1 MKLNHLSTKKVHF
14 SFSNNKQSSK
24 NHLSR
29 KKSFAFKINC
39 YKKLTK
45 QQQLD
50 LHFFIKKQLLKK
62 QLLKSCFFFNFV
74 NTVTKLP
81 SESRMGKGKGVITE
95 HFGFFKPGV
104 VLFEIYGIDESF
116 AFKIKNMLKLKTCLN
131 LKAIC
136 NKCY

>member
-1 MKLNHLSTKKVHF
+1 MKSNRLPTKKVHF

-29 KKSFAFKINC
+29 RKSFAFKTNC

-50 LHFFIKKQLLKK
+50 LYLLIKKQVLKTW
-62 QLLKSCFFFNFV
+62 FFFNFV
-74 NTVTKLP
+74 NTLTKLP
-81 SESRMGKGKGVITE
+81 SESRMGKGKGAITG
-95 HFGFFKPGV
+95 HFGFFKPGI

-131 LKAIC
+131 LKVIC